1 MCNFS
6 SIDLLGQKRG
16 DFFKLTIFVQK
27 SLRINEWLQITF
39 FCQKR
44 EIVQNRARNCKF
56 T

>member
-1 MCNFS
+1 M
-6 SIDLLGQKRG
+6 
-16 DFFKLTIFVQK
+16 
-27 SLRINEWLQITF
+27 RINELFEINV